1 MRLSR
6 IEQVLVLLA
15 TSVTLLGVSS
25 CTAPAPLANVEQ
37 PVATSPKSAVIL
49 QPGTQ
54 IVFADVEQGKQRLTT
69 RDMFIETVSP
79 FDRAARLKTDR
90 DVSVDEFVEF
100 IAQQVRPW
108 TNDDKTRITAAV
120 ESLAQKFARLKL
132 NLPQMIPLIKT
143 TGDEEGGATYT
154 RAGAIV
160 IPQKQLDRRNANIEN
175 LLIHELFHVLTSHN
189 PQLKEALYQIISF
202 KKCNNIELP
211 ASLHKIRITNPD
223 GPLNDR
229 YVELQH
235 NLQTTPVVPVIYSSA
250 EKYDT
255 EKGGP
260 FFRYITFRLL
270 AIEHS
275 NGQWLYKK
283 APDGEPILLE
293 PKNVPDYFAKIGA
306 NTNYVIHPEEILAE
320 NFVLLVN
327 NTQNL
332 RSKWVIDKMNTLLTE
347 K

>member
-1 MRLSR
+1 VIVGILLS
-6 IEQVLVLLA
+6 L
-15 TSVTLLGVSS
+15 SS
-25 CTAPAPLANVEQ
+25 CTAPGKPSGVEQ
-37 PVATSPKSAVIL
+37 AVKTAPKSAVIL
-49 QPGTQ
+49 QAGTQ
-54 IVFADVEQGKQRLTT
+54 IVFADVEQGKERLTK

-90 DVSVDEFVEF
+90 DVSVNEFVEF
-100 IAQQVRPW
+100 ISQQVRPW
-108 TNDDKTRITAAV
+108 TDDDKTRITAAI
-120 ESLAQKFARLKL
+120 ESAAPKLARLKL
-132 NLPQMIPLIKT
+132 NLPQIILLIKT

-160 IPQKQLDRRNANIEN
+160 MPQQQLDRRNANIEN

-211 ASLHKIRITNPD
+211 ANLHKIRITNPD

-235 NLQTTPVVPVIYSSA
+235 NLQTVPVVPVLYSSA
-250 EKYDT
+250 QKYDT

-260 FFRYITFRLL
+260 FFRYITFQLL
-270 AIEHS
+270 AIEKS
-275 NGQWLYKK
+275 NGRWRYKK
-283 APDGEPILLE
+283 TPDGRPILLE
-293 PKNVPDYFAKIGA
+293 PKNVPDYFGKIGA
-306 NTNYVIHPEEILAE
+306 NTNYIIHPEEILAE

-327 NTQNL
+327 NTKNL
-332 RSKWVIDKMNTLLTE
+332 RSKWVIEKMNTLLT
-347 K
+347 KK

>member
-1 MRLSR
+1 LLS
-6 IEQVLVLLA
+6 
-15 TSVTLLGVSS
+15 VSS
-25 CTAPAPLANVEQ
+25 CTGPGPPSDAEQ
-37 PVATSPKSAVIL
+37 PVKTALKSTVIL
-49 QPGTQ
+49 QAGTQ
-54 IVFADVEQGKQRLTT
+54 IVFADVEQGKERLTT
-69 RDMFIETVSP
+69 RDMFIETVSG

-100 IAQQVRPW
+100 IKQQVRPW
-108 TNDDKTRITAAV
+108 TNDDKTRITAAI
-120 ESLAQKFARLKL
+120 ESAAPKLARLKL
-132 NLPQMIPLIKT
+132 DLPQMIPLIKT

-160 IPQKQLDRRNANIEN
+160 IPQSQLDRRNANIEN

-189 PQLKEALYQIISF
+189 PQLKEALYETINF
-202 KKCNNIELP
+202 KKCNDVELP
-211 ASLHKIRITNPD
+211 DSLRKKRITNPD
-223 GPLNDR
+223 GPLNDH

-235 NLQTTPVVPVIYSSA
+235 NLQTMPVVPVIYSSA

-270 AIEHS
+270 AIENS
-275 NGQWLYKK
+275 NDRWRYKK
-283 APDGEPILLE
+283 APDGRPILLE

-332 RSKWVIDKMNTLLTE
+332 RSKWVIDKMKNLLKSVRHLE
-347 K
+347 NAEVPEH